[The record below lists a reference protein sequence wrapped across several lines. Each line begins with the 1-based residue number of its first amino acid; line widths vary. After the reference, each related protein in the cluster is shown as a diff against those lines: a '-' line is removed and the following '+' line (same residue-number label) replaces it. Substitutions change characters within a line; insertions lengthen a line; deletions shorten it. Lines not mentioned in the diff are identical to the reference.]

1 MQTLDHHT
9 GLRNPH
15 SGRKVTCG
23 NSPHKLLCA
32 ILKGSCSGQDLAEF
46 AIIFPLLILV
56 MFGVLDLGRGFFSAI
71 TIANAARE
79 GARYAISYGLTF
91 DVPNNQYIL
100 DPNEVPVIENKV
112 IDEAANS
119 GLPLNSTNIT
129 VACPTGCG
137 PGKNIRV
144 SVSYQFNLLLD
155 VILPDI
161 TINRHAEMMV
171 P

>member
-1 MQTLDHHT
+1 MQPLDHHT
-9 GLRNPH
+9 GSRNPH

-23 NSPHKLLCA
+23 DSPHKLLCA
-32 ILKGSCSGQDLAEF
+32 ILKGSPSGQDLAEF
-46 AIIFPLLILV
+46 AIIVPFLIFV
-56 MFGVLDLGRGFFSAI
+56 IFGVLDLGRGFFSAI

-79 GARYAISYGLTF
+79 GARYAIAYGLTYDLATDTF
-91 DVPNNQYIL
+91 IPETAEIKNQ
-100 DPNEVPVIENKV
+100 VIR
-112 IDEAANS
+112 EAADA
-119 GLPLNSTNIT
+119 GLTLNPSDIT

-137 PGKNIRV
+137 PGEDIRV

>member
-1 MQTLDHHT
+1 MQPLDHHT

-15 SGRKVTCG
+15 HGRKVTCG
-23 NSPHKLLCA
+23 DSPHKLLCA
-32 ILKGSCSGQDLAEF
+32 ILKGSRSGQDLAEF
-46 AIIFPLLILV
+46 AIIFPLLLLII
-56 MFGVLDLGRGFFSAI
+56 FGVLDLGRGFFSAI

-79 GARYAISYGLTF
+79 GARYAIAYGLTYDLVTDTF
-91 DVPNNQYIL
+91 IPETTEIRNQVIREAGNAGLTL
-100 DPNEVPVIENKV
+100 DP
-112 IDEAANS
+112 S
-119 GLPLNSTNIT
+119 NIT

-137 PGKNIRV
+137 PGEDIRV